1 MWWEKYFLGR
11 KFPGI
16 TSPDRKSEQT
26 RTPPK
31 VKQMAWEEKYE
42 ELKKRREQEI
52 SNIAKNIKKILSEHK
67 YAFEIDTTMT
77 RCVSLSIYTY
87 WRFEKEVFDIYD
99 KLRETYIVTDAHLF
113 YHSVY
118 GKFVARFDITSEELS
133 RINFEFDNF
142 KIP

>member
-1 MWWEKYFLGR
+1 VGKIFLGKKIPNHLPR
-11 KFPGI
+11 PQVGANEN
-16 TSPDRKSEQT
+16 SPK
-26 RTPPK
+26 K

-118 GKFVARFDITSEELS
+118 DKFVARFDITSEELS